1 MNAADKAVVVKA
13 RLRNVGEGFLELI
26 DDRIKFYVETG
37 RFRKQRKISREI
49 QFADVENIEQQGND
63 LHVIW
68 KDNTEMFAFEQQS
81 QLEAIRER
89 ITAALKERK
98 KEQET
103 EEMAN
108 QEWKELAQMMTSAME
123 AVGSLFDILGNLHGR
138 VDWKL
143 VEDSLLRFE
152 ESVGTLSSQGAN
164 PVCLNIKPVS
174 VAIRQRHPE
183 EIGEKAYDI
192 LRELYDHFNG
202 LVSSVQGSEKSQLNR
217 RDAKLFIQAI
227 YVLNDMSLG
236 AVIGDDAVGKEGAEL
251 FKALE
256 DLAKLPGSQIDV
268 NAVKA
273 SLDKLCTEKER
284 HRSVIEDI
292 KSTLEKKLKEQ
303 IMVIAG
309 NFPNKC

>member
-1 MNAADKAVVVKA
+1 MNAVSKAVIVKV

-37 RFRKQRKISREI
+37 HFRKQRKILREI
-49 QFADVENIEQQGND
+49 QFADVESIERQGND

-89 ITAALKERK
+89 ITMAFKERK

-103 EEMAN
+103 EETAN

-123 AVGSLFDILGNLHGR
+123 TVGSLFDILENFHGR
-138 VDWKL
+138 VNWKL
-143 VEDSLLRFE
+143 VEDNLLRFE
-152 ESVGTLSSQGAN
+152 ESAGALSSQGAD
-164 PVCLNIKPVS
+164 PVCLGIKPIS
-174 VAIRQRHPE
+174 VAVRQRRPE

-202 LVSSVQGSEKSQLNR
+202 LVSSVQDSGQSHPNR

-236 AVIGDDAVGKEGAEL
+236 AVIGDEAVGKEGAEL

-273 SLDKLCTEKER
+273 SLDNSCAEKER
-284 HRSVIEDI
+284 QRSVMGEI

-303 IMVIAG
+303 VMAAAG
-309 NFPNKC
+309 NFQHKC